1 MTGQNKLAINS
12 FDECLVK
19 IVGHQFKVLPV
30 AVWTLS
36 VITQIG
42 QDNPE
47 FVPQLL
53 GNRHPV
59 VRRAVQ
65 SVYYY
70 QSILPASGFPAK
82 KFHNVVYFIILVIQK
97 SEQDYPNRI
106 ILRQP
111 LGGLSV
117 FCYFSLTSCSLYSRI
132 VFSSPKYSASAIR
145 ACPIETSFKKGIRS
159 LKYFRFSRLRSCPAF
174 TISPALTAALA
185 ASTKGS
191 IAFSRSLA

>member
-82 KFHNVVYFIILVIQK
+82 
-97 SEQDYPNRI
+97 
-106 ILRQP
+106 
-111 LGGLSV
+111 
-117 FCYFSLTSCSLYSRI
+117 
-132 VFSSPKYSASAIR
+132 SSI
-145 ACPIETSFKKGIRS
+145 TSFFLLSFLLKS
-159 LKYFRFSRLRSCPAF
+159 LKRINQ
-174 TISPALTAALA
+174 T
-185 ASTKGS
+185 G
-191 IAFSRSLA
+191 